1 MAKTGPKPRPGRNR
15 LPVACKPHE
24 EVASVLQARADAHGI
39 NRGLYMEYV
48 LAHALGLPQHSPELP
63 TIHDEQE
70 VLPLDLS
77 A

>member
-15 LPVACKPHE
+15 LPVACRPHE

-48 LAHALGLPQHSPELP
+48 LAHALGLPQRAPELP
-63 TIHDEQE
+63 SIDDDQE
-70 VLPLDLS
+70 VLPLDLI